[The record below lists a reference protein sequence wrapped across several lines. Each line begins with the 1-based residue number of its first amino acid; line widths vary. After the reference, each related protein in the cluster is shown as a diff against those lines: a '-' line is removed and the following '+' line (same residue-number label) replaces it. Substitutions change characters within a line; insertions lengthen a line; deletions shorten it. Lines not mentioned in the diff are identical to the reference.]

1 VKVFGLYLGMQGFLW
16 CRALR
21 QYSFRRFF
29 QKPEAGQP
37 CPFGVAQ
44 GVRVRLAALSQIL
57 WVVSPPETCIN
68 GCTRLG

>member
-1 VKVFGLYLGMQGFLW
+1 MKVFGFYLGMQGFFWYL
-16 CRALR
+16 ALR
-21 QYSFRRFF
+21 QDGFRRFSI
-29 QKPEAGQP
+29 KPEAGQP

-44 GVRVRLAALSQIL
+44 GVRVRLAAPSQIL